1 MMMAGMWGG
10 RSSRDRMRARS
21 SALLL
26 DAGLV
31 PYATGRGWM
40 RARSGMVAYS
50 SHAVS
55 WVMLSM
61 AKKTALTTAWSAVV
75 VGSCGGGKTIG
86 SMGGW

>member
-1 MMMAGMWGG
+1 MMAGMWD
-10 RSSRDRMRARS
+10 SRNSRAMIRVRS

-31 PYATGRGWM
+31 PYAARRCCM
-40 RARSGMVAYS
+40 RARGGMVALL
-50 SHAVS
+50 SHALF

-61 AKKTALTTAWSAVV
+61 ARKMALAVVWPAVV
-75 VGSCGGGKTIG
+75 VCGCGGGKMIS

>member
-31 PYATGRGWM
+31 PYAAGRGWM
-40 RARSGMVAYS
+40 RARSGMVALL

-55 WVMLSM
+55 WVVLSM
-61 AKKTALTTAWSAVV
+61 ARKTALTTAWSAAV
-75 VGSCGGGKTIG
+75 VGSCGGGKMIC
-86 SMGGW
+86 SMDGW